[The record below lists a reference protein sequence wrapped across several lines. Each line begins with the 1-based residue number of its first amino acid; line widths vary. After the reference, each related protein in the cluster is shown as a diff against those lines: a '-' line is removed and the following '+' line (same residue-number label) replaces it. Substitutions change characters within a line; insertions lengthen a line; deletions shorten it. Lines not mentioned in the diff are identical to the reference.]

1 MRLSP
6 MVGHATP
13 VQDYTNPPHEDTLV
27 LSLSAH
33 CGQMLSCVGFVAVV
47 PVPVL
52 EEPRVLLV

>member
-1 MRLSP
+1 